1 LLGFFTDRSQGA
13 IDRVGVHG
21 PRIVA
26 LGKINQKRYEIL
38 EVGVVQRVGLAEIA
52 AEIEFG
58 EPDAA
63 GRRAFVLERDP
74 V

>member
-1 LLGFFTDRSQGA
+1 LLGFFTDRSRVA
-13 IDRVGVHG
+13 INRVGVHG

-38 EVGVVQRVGLAEIA
+38 EVGVVQPVGLAEVPA
-52 AEIEFG
+52 GIELV
-58 EPDAA
+58 EPDAYLA
-63 GRRAFVLERDP
+63 P

>member
-1 LLGFFTDRSQGA
+1 LLGFFTGSSQIA

-26 LGKINQKRYEIL
+26 LGKISQKRYEIL
-38 EVGVVQRVGLAEIA
+38 EVGVVRRVGLAEIPA
-52 AEIEFG
+52 GIELV
-58 EPDAA
+58 EPDAYLA
-63 GRRAFVLERDP
+63 P